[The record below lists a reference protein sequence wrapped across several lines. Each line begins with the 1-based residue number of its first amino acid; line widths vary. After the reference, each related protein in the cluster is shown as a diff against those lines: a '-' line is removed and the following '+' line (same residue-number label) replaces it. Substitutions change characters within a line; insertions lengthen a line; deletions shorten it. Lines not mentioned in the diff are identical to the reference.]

1 MSIDLPGATEATG
14 GGGAVRA
21 MSDGWV
27 HVLAA
32 AVVGG
37 ALLAV
42 GGPWFPAA
50 IGLVAALVVR
60 RPALLCLAAF
70 VLASV
75 LSARAQA
82 AVEPI
87 PASSDVAGD
96 ARLLTDPEPV
106 GIGVRVDALVDGHHA
121 EAWAYGAAAARL
133 RDRLAG
139 QVVHVAG
146 ELRPA
151 PTDAPWL
158 RARGVVARL
167 SVDDVGRWSPG
178 AAHHRIANAV
188 RGLLVDGASSLHEDE
203 HALFTGVVF
212 GDDRNQSAVVADDFR
227 AAGLTHLLAVSG
239 QNVAFVLALS
249 RPLIMRLRIAGR
261 WVAVLAV
268 LGLFATITRFEASVL
283 RATVMAAIAATAD
296 LMGREISSRRVLSL
310 AVAGLVL
317 YRPLLVLSVAFQL
330 SVAATAGIV
339 WLAGPFARRFEGAGF
354 MALPLA
360 VTVTA
365 QLAVAPVL
373 VATFGTVSLVS
384 LPANLL
390 AGPAA
395 GAMMTWGVAAGLAA
409 GVAPSVVAAVLHVPT
424 RVLAWWLHTVASTAA
439 GLPVGTLGVGGVWVL
454 VVAATVWHLARPR
467 TLRLAASLAALAV
480 VLAAVV
486 SVGAPADGVGEV
498 GRDSSMVHADGV
510 TILVVGPR
518 TSPEDLAEHLRTHR
532 VGRVDLVVIASG
544 GSVGRDHLEAVTARA
559 HTGIVWGRSGHR
571 IPSAVTPTPGSV
583 LRFGPFEVTVTD
595 DDPLDVTITGP
606 RVDDDSVLT

>member
-1 MSIDLPGATEATG
+1 
-14 GGGAVRA
+14 

-27 HVLAA
+27 HALAA

-42 GGPWFPAA
+42 AGPWFPAA
-50 IGLVAALVVR
+50 VGVAVALIVR
-60 RPALLCLAAF
+60 RPALLCFVAF

-106 GIGVRVDALVDGHHA
+106 GVGVRADALIAGHHA

-133 RDRLAG
+133 SDRLAG
-139 QVVHVAG
+139 QVVHLEG

-151 PTDAPWL
+151 PTEAPWL

-167 SVDDVGRWSPG
+167 SVDDVGEWSPG
-178 AAHHRIANAV
+178 APHHRIANEV
-188 RGLLVDGASSLHEDE
+188 RGLLVDGASSLDEDE

-296 LMGREISSRRVLSL
+296 LMGREVSSRRVLSL
-310 AVAGLVL
+310 AVAGLVV

-339 WLAGPFARRFEGAGF
+339 WLAGPFARRFGRAGF

-360 VTVTA
+360 VTITA

-409 GVAPSVVAAVLHVPT
+409 GVAPSLVAAVLHVPT
-424 RVLAWWLHTVASTAA
+424 RALAWWLHTVAATSAD
-439 GLPVGTLGVGGVWVL
+439 LPVGTLGVGGVWVL
-454 VVAATVWHLARPR
+454 VVAAAVWHLARPP
-467 TLRLAASLAALAV
+467 TPRLAASVTALAV
-480 VLAAVV
+480 VLTAVI
-486 SVGAPADGVGEV
+486 SVGAPADGAGAV
-498 GRDSSMVHADGV
+498 GRDSSMYHAEGV
-510 TILVVGPR
+510 TILEVGPR
-518 TSPEDLAEHLRTHR
+518 TSPEDLAAHLRTHR
-532 VGRVDLVVIASG
+532 VDAVDLLVIASG
-544 GSVGRDHLEAVTARA
+544 GSVGREQVEAVSARA
-559 HTGIVWGRSGHR
+559 RPGVVWGRSGHR
-571 IPSAVTPTPGSV
+571 IPSAVTPTRGSL
-583 LRFGPFEVTVTD
+583 LRLGPFEVTVAD
-595 DDPLDVTITGP
+595 DDPLVVASAGP
-606 RVDDDSVLT
+606 GPDGDPVPA

>member
-14 GGGAVRA
+14 GGRAVRA

-32 AVVGG
+32 AVLGG

-42 GGPWFPAA
+42 GGPWFPAVVGVV
-50 IGLVAALVVR
+50 IALLFR
-60 RPALLCLAAF
+60 RPALLCPAAF

-106 GIGVRVDALVDGHHA
+106 GTGIRVDALVEGRHA

-139 QVVHVAG
+139 QVVHLEG

-151 PTDAPWL
+151 PKDAPWL

-167 SVDDVGRWSPG
+167 SVDDVGEWSPG
-178 AAHHRIANAV
+178 APHHRIANAV
-188 RGLLVDGASSLHEDE
+188 RGLLVDGAASLDADE
-203 HALFTGVVF
+203 RALFTGVVF

-239 QNVAFVLALS
+239 QNVAFVLALG
-249 RPLIMRLRIAGR
+249 RPLIMRLRIGGR
-261 WVAVLAV
+261 WVAVLGV

-317 YRPLLVLSVAFQL
+317 YRPLLVLSIAFQL

-339 WLAGPFARRFEGAGF
+339 WLAGPFARRFGRAGF

-395 GAMMTWGVAAGLAA
+395 GALMTWGVGAGLVA
-409 GVAPSVVAAVLHVPT
+409 GVAPTAVAVALHVPT
-424 RVLAWWLHTVASTAA
+424 RFLAWWLHTVAAEAA
-439 GLPVGTLGVGGVWVL
+439 GLPVGTLGVAGVWVL

-467 TLRLAASLAALAV
+467 TLRLAASVAALV
-480 VLAAVV
+480 VVSAAVA
-486 SVGAPADGVGEV
+486 SVGAPADGVGDV
-498 GRDSSMVHADGV
+498 GRDSSMVYSDGV

-518 TSPEDLAEHLRTHR
+518 TSPEDLAAHLRTHR
-532 VGRVDLVVIASG
+532 VDAVDLLVIASG
-544 GSVGRDHLEAVTARA
+544 GSVGRDQVHAVSARS

-571 IPSAVTPTPGSV
+571 IPSAVTPPPGSD
-583 LRFGPFEVTVTD
+583 LQLGPFDVTVID
-595 DDPLDVTITGP
+595 DDPLAVEVTARTATAAGDP
-606 RVDDDSVLT
+606 S

>member
-1 MSIDLPGATEATG
+1 MG
-14 GGGAVRA
+14 
-21 MSDGWV
+21 DGWV
-27 HVLAA
+27 HTLAA

-42 GGPWFPAA
+42 PGPWIPAVV
-50 IGLVAALVVR
+50 GVAVALVVR
-60 RPALLCLAAF
+60 RPALLCLAAL

-82 AVEPI
+82 AIEPI
-87 PASSDVAGD
+87 PAASDVAGD

-106 GIGVRVDALVDGHHA
+106 GLGVRVDALIVGHHA
-121 EAWAYGAAAARL
+121 EAWAYGAASARL

-139 QVVHVAG
+139 QVVHLEG

-151 PTDAPWL
+151 PVDAPWL

-167 SVDDVGRWSPG
+167 SVGDVGKWSPG
-178 AAHHRIANAV
+178 APHHRIANAV
-188 RGLLVDGASSLHEDE
+188 RGLLVDGASSLDEAE

-249 RPLIMRLRIAGR
+249 RPLIMRLRVAGR

-310 AVAGLVL
+310 AVAALVV

-339 WLAGPFARRFEGAGF
+339 WLAGPFARRFARAGF

-395 GAMMTWGVAAGLAA
+395 GALMTWGVGAGLVA
-409 GVAPSVVAAVLHVPT
+409 GVAPSLVATILHVPT
-424 RVLAWWLHTVASTAA
+424 RFFAWWLHTVAATAA
-439 GLPVGTLGVGGVWVL
+439 GLGVGTLGVAGVWAL
-454 VVAATVWHLARPR
+454 VVAATVWHVARPR
-467 TLRLAASLAALAV
+467 TLRVAASLVALAV
-480 VLAAVV
+480 VLTAAT
-486 SVGAPADGVGEV
+486 SVGAPADGVGAV
-498 GRDSSMVHADGV
+498 GRDSTMYHDDGV

-518 TSPEDLAEHLRTHR
+518 TAPEDLAAHLRTQ
-532 VGRVDLVVIASG
+532 RVDTVDLLVVGSG
-544 GSVGRDHLEAVTARA
+544 GSVGRDQVAVVGARA
-559 HTGIVWGRSGHR
+559 RIGTVWGRAGHR
-571 IPSAVTPTPGSV
+571 IPAAVTPTRGSV
-583 LRFGPFEVTVTD
+583 VSVGAFVVDVTD
-595 DDPLDVTITGP
+595 DDPLVVAVMSP
-606 RVDDDSVLT
+606 ERVADDAPT